1 MSASTAAPG
10 LGDRSLKGYTKAE
23 FEDPQ
28 PDETDPIINV
38 ICLKVTPLGIGTQ
51 HSGTVFQEKEQG
63 PRA

>member
-38 ICLKVTPLGIGTQ
+38 ICLKVTPLAIGTQ
-51 HSGTVFQEKEQG
+51 HSGTVF
-63 PRA
+63 